1 METLYRQIKNLNTTD
16 NISEFFEE
24 LHLQDGYELLKKTT
38 TNNIQQVVLVKYCNE
53 IYNPDSRLIEAHKD
67 IDEIKKKVINDLGF
81 DFEGLYQEIA
91 QNTNEDFNN
100 YIDWYYKQIKD
111 IEFEAIRTGEELVAE
126 QFHVARTRIER
137 KTIKRQKG
145 EKDEEITIDDDRY
158 LRAMNLKDT
167 CYSNAVKNIEVIDK
181 MKAKMRKRYDDVD
194 KLREQELLKNTG
206 SAEAEALYIKNRNK
220 NGNNGN

>member
-16 NISEFFEE
+16 NVSEFFEE

-220 NGNNGN
+220 NGSNSN